1 MCTYSNCLRGFFRGE
16 ASVLLGRE
24 LDREAMLL
32 LMAAE
37 RPVKRNTLFINIP
50 LKPTP
55 CKMHFANG
63 DKRNPFHINHF
74 KMFKISYKHIII

>member
-1 MCTYSNCLRGFFRGE
+1 M
-16 ASVLLGRE
+16 LLGRE

-37 RPVKRNTLFINIP
+37 RPVKRITLFINIP

-63 DKRNPFHINHF
+63 DKENLSI
-74 KMFKISYKHIII
+74 

>member
-1 MCTYSNCLRGFFRGE
+1 MMCTYSNCLRGFFRGE

-24 LDREAMLL
+24 LDNEAMLL

-37 RPVKRNTLFINIP
+37 RPVKRITLFINIP

-55 CKMHFANG
+55 CKMHFVNR
-63 DKRNPFHINHF
+63 DKRKPFHINQF
-74 KMFKISYKHIII
+74 QNVQDKL